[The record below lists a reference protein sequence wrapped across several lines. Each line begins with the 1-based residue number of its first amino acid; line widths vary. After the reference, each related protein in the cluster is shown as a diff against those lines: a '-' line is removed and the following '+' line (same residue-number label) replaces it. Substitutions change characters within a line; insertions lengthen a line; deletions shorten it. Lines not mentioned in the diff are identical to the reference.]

1 MIDPNALLLAMIAC
15 VPPTITAVAS
25 LLASLRNHNSI
36 KQLHK
41 EINGRMGQLL
51 ETTKEAA
58 HSAGKIEQSIVEK
71 AVALEVLREVER
83 VKASESAK
91 K

>member
-1 MIDPNALLLAMIAC
+1 MIDSNAVMLAMIASI
-15 VPPTITAVAS
+15 PPTITAIAS

-36 KQLHK
+36 TKLHR

-51 ETTKEAA
+51 ESTKEAA

-83 VKASESAK
+83 VKATESAK